1 MLANL
6 IVLGWKD
13 SFTMTIEDSIFIFL
27 DDEEIVLARSFP
39 SDDANIFIVCGENM
53 VAVCPA

>member
-6 IVLGWKD
+6 VVLGWKD

-27 DDEEIVLARSFP
+27 DDEEIEFAIFFP
-39 SDDANIFIVCGENM
+39 SKDADIFIVCGENLI
-53 VAVCPA
+53 AV

>member
-6 IVLGWKD
+6 VVLGWKD

-27 DDEEIVLARSFP
+27 DDEEIEFAIFFP
-39 SDDANIFIVCGENM
+39 SKDADIFIVCGENLI
-53 VAVCPA
+53 AVWPA

>member
-6 IVLGWKD
+6 VVLGWKD

-27 DDEEIVLARSFP
+27 DDEEIVFAIFFS
-39 SDDANIFIVCGENM
+39 SKDADIFIVCGENLI
-53 VAVCPA
+53 AV

>member
-27 DDEEIVLARSFP
+27 DDEEIVFVAFFP
-39 SDDANIFIVCGENM
+39 SNDADFLVVCGQNLP
-53 VAVCPA
+53 AV

>member
-27 DDEEIVLARSFP
+27 DDDEIVFAIFLP
-39 SDDANIFIVCGENM
+39 SKDADIFIVCGENLI
-53 VAVCPA
+53 AV